1 MAILNYKTYRRLNE
15 TITTDDLVF
24 STKVKGVYHYH
35 IIASDFVKKLNPD
48 NIDIRNVEFTDNNF
62 TIKWN
67 LDLDVRADYIKNI
80 EIIISNVIGDFNVTV
95 ENDDDADI
103 IQQATFDAKIMG
115 FQIVNNININ
125 NGESISPTDI
135 EIDFKN
141 KVVSI
146 S

>member
-24 STKVKGVYHYH
+24 NTKVQVVYHYN
-35 IIASDFVKKLNPD
+35 IISSDYVKKLNPD
-48 NIDIRNVEFTDNNF
+48 TIDIRNVEFTDNNF
-62 TIKWN
+62 TIKWS
-67 LDLDVRADYIKNI
+67 LDLDIRPEYVKNI
-80 EIIISNVIGDFNVTV
+80 EIIISNVIGDFNVTL
-95 ENDDDADI
+95 ENDDTDDI
-103 IQQATFDAKIMG
+103 IQQATFNAKTMG
-115 FQIVNNININ
+115 FQIVNKININ

-135 EIDFKN
+135 EIDFRN

>member
-24 STKVKGVYHYH
+24 NTKVQVVYHYN
-35 IIASDFVKKLNPD
+35 IISSDYVKKLNPD
-48 NIDIRNVEFTDNNF
+48 TIDIRNVEFTDNNF
-62 TIKWN
+62 TIKWS
-67 LDLDVRADYIKNI
+67 LDLDIRPEYVKNI
-80 EIIISNVIGDFNVTV
+80 EIIISNVIGDFNVTL
-95 ENDDDADI
+95 ENDDTDDI
-103 IQQATFDAKIMG
+103 IQQATFDAKTMG
-115 FQIVNNININ
+115 FQIVNKININ

-135 EIDFKN
+135 EIDFRN